1 MGPALTHVSM
11 KYGDSGWKHVTA
23 EEAEAL
29 FPKQSVPAGTRQF
42 ICECCGQY
50 VSFTKDGIN
59 VRHFK
64 HSRGEEDKT
73 CAERVARNAECEIV
87 QYNTYDFPLR
97 LALDDTD
104 FNLSIGIP
112 QCAIKTKDIK
122 VTVQGKREGGH
133 DYTIKNE
140 AASGLVWLDLNKD
153 IANSYKIKPE
163 SRYPNWPEIIAGI
176 NPAGTFF
183 DSYGGRRL
191 HEGDE
196 VYAEHDYYMYHKTNR
211 LCSCNYASCQIGDV
225 RLLRGDNPLRLTP
238 MSGGGQYVKDI
249 VNSGTY
255 SSAEEMFCLYGING
269 TNGEDITVKKSDSLV
284 YVSVPKTDT
293 QTRNIFMLYSWATSD
308 SKIRAISVDAW
319 PAIESILCDGGYH
332 ISHILD

>member
-29 FPKQSVPAGTRQF
+29 FPKQSVSAGTRQF

-73 CAERVARNAECEIV
+73 CEERVARNAECEIV

-133 DYTIKNE
+133 DYTIRNE

-153 IANSYKIKPE
+153 IANSYKIKTE
-163 SRYPNWPEIIAGI
+163 SRYPNRPEIIAGI
-176 NPAGTFF
+176 NCG
-183 DSYGGRRL
+183 YQ
-191 HEGDE
+191 
-196 VYAEHDYYMYHKTNR
+196 
-211 LCSCNYASCQIGDV
+211 SC
-225 RLLRGDNPLRLTP
+225 
-238 MSGGGQYVKDI
+238 
-249 VNSGTY
+249 
-255 SSAEEMFCLYGING
+255 
-269 TNGEDITVKKSDSLV
+269 
-284 YVSVPKTDT
+284 
-293 QTRNIFMLYSWATSD
+293 RNILRFVWWAQTS
-308 SKIRAISVDAW
+308 
-319 PAIESILCDGGYH
+319 
-332 ISHILD
+332 